1 MAEYTLRRIEGI
13 VERAL
18 RESGALGVLP
28 TPLEELRGVAGIR
41 AVEPVDALP
50 EGVRTGGREVL
61 GAVWFEAR
69 TVYVEPSQAA
79 PRRRFTE
86 AHELV
91 HALCPWHA
99 AVLREDT
106 EASLFR
112 PVAEAIEAE
121 ANAGAG
127 MLIFQGAAFAERAAG
142 VSASIGPALGLA
154 GVHGASRHA
163 TLHHFVATHA
173 EPLALLTVGRFPRRD
188 GSLPVWRSVESRAFA
203 RRHGQA
209 CGHYPEGL
217 RPGTALH
224 ALAETA
230 RRSSDY
236 PGDRVRLGESGRRL
250 RAEAMYNRHAFLIML
265 AGA

>member
-1 MAEYTLRRIEGI
+1 MARRPPKSTAEIG
-13 VERAL
+13 
-18 RESGALGVLP
+18 
-28 TPLEELRGVAGIR
+28 TPAGSSHSSAI
-41 AVEPVDALP
+41 
-50 EGVRTGGREVL
+50 TG
-61 GAVWFEAR
+61 
-69 TVYVEPSQAA
+69 
-79 PRRRFTE
+79 
-86 AHELV
+86 H
-91 HALCPWHA
+91 C
-99 AVLREDT
+99 D
-106 EASLFR
+106 
-112 PVAEAIEAE
+112 
-121 ANAGAG
+121 AGAQKRELG
-127 MLIFQGAAFAERAAG
+127 WAAG

-154 GVHGASRHA
+154 GVHGASRHPA
-163 TLHHFVATHA
+163 LHHFVATHA